1 MLCRYLSLLIT
12 SGSVF
17 LKFQNQRHAASG
29 FWKREKKKK
38 VRIKELVIFMKGP
51 TKNCGF
57 SSWFF
62 HCFSF
67 L

>member
-1 MLCRYLSLLIT
+1 
-12 SGSVF
+12 
-17 LKFQNQRHAASG
+17 
-29 FWKREKKKK
+29 
-38 VRIKELVIFMKGP
+38 VIFMKGP